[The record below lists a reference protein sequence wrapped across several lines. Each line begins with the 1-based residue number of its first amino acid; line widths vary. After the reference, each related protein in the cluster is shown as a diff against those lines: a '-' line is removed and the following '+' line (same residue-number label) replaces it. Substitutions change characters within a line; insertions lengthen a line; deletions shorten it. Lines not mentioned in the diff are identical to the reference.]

1 MKLENKYF
9 GKVLVFKI
17 KKHNDK
23 RGSFFESYNKEK
35 CKKYIKKN
43 FLYDAISINKKNVFR
58 GLHYQTK
65 FKQSKLVQV
74 LKGKVIDI
82 IVDVKKNSKT
92 YLKYKKILLSDKNNR
107 VIYIP
112 EGFAHGFL
120 VLSEVAIISY
130 KISNEYKKKNEKILY
145 WNDKKLN
152 LRLSKKLKHKLILS
166 KKDSEKKN

>member
-23 RGSFFESYNKEK
+23 RGIFFESYNKEK
-35 CKKYIKKN
+35 LKKYIKKN

-58 GLHYQTK
+58 GLHYQIK
-65 FKQSKLVQV
+65 SKQSKLVQV

-82 IVDVKKNSKT
+82 IVDIRKDSKT
-92 YLKYKKILLSDKNNR
+92 FLKHKKILLSDKNNR
-107 VIYIP
+107 MLYIP
-112 EGFAHGFL
+112 AGFAHGFL
-120 VLSEVAIISY
+120 VVSELAVISY
-130 KISNEYKKKNEKILY
+130 KISHKYNKNYEKTLF

-152 LRLSKKLKHKLILS
+152 LKLSKKILHKLILS